1 MFYYYYDWTYILV
14 LIGVLI
20 CLAASARVRQVF
32 AKYSRV
38 QSRLRLT
45 GKEAAEEILRRNGIY
60 DVRVIHIPGNL
71 TDHYN
76 PGNKT
81 LGLSDTVYQSS
92 SVAAVGVAA
101 HECGHAVQHARG
113 YAPLTIRGA
122 LVPVANFGSALA
134 WPLILIGL
142 LITGET
148 SVFLINLG
156 ILLFSAA
163 VLFQLVTLP
172 VEFNASRRAV
182 DVLGASGMLYPDE
195 LSSVKKVLG
204 AAALTYVAG
213 AASAIL
219 QLLRLLILT
228 GGRRRMN
235 GKLCWRF

>member
-32 AKYSRV
+32 AKYSKV

-113 YAPLTIRGA
+113 YAPLSIRGA

-228 GGRRRMN
+228 GGRRRN
-235 GKLCWRF
+235 D

>member
-20 CLAASARVRQVF
+20 CLAASARVKQVF

-60 DVRVIHIPGNL
+60 DVQVIHIPGNL

-81 LGLSDTVYQSS
+81 LGLSDSVYQSS

-113 YAPLTIRGA
+113 YAPLAIRGA

-163 VLFQLVTLP
+163 VLFQLITLP

-228 GGRRRMN
+228 GGRRN
-235 GKLCWRF
+235 DDE

>member
-1 MFYYYYDWTYILV
+1 MFYYFYDWTYILV

-38 QSRLRLT
+38 QSRMRMT

-60 DVRVIHIPGNL
+60 DVQVIHIPGNL

-101 HECGHAVQHARG
+101 HECGHAVQHAMG
-113 YAPLTIRGA
+113 YAPLSIRGA
-122 LVPVANFGSALA
+122 LVPVANFGSAVA

-142 LITGET
+142 LINGET
-148 SVFLINLG
+148 SLLLINLG

-182 DVLGASGMLYPDE
+182 KALGASGMLYPDE
-195 LSSVKKVLG
+195 VASIKKVLG

-228 GGRRRMN
+228 GGRRRN
-235 GKLCWRF
+235 D

>member
-113 YAPLTIRGA
+113 YAPLAIRGA

-228 GGRRRMN
+228 GGRRN
-235 GKLCWRF
+235 D

>member
-1 MFYYYYDWTYILV
+1 MFYYFYDWTYILV

-38 QSRLRLT
+38 QSRVRMT
-45 GKEAAEEILRRNGIY
+45 GKAGAEKILRRNAVY
-60 DVRVIHIPGNL
+60 DVQVIHIPGNL

-101 HECGHAVQHARG
+101 HECGHAVQHAMG
-113 YAPLTIRGA
+113 YAPLSIRGA
-122 LVPVANFGSALA
+122 LVPVANFGSAVA

-142 LITGET
+142 LINGET
-148 SVFLINLG
+148 SLLLINLG

-182 DVLGASGMLYPDE
+182 KALGASGMLYPDE
-195 LSSVKKVLG
+195 VASVKKVLG

-228 GGRRRMN
+228 GGRRGN
-235 GKLCWRF
+235 D

>member
-32 AKYSRV
+32 AKYFRV

-113 YAPLTIRGA
+113 YAPLAIRGA

-228 GGRRRMN
+228 GGRRRN
-235 GKLCWRF
+235 D

>member
-113 YAPLTIRGA
+113 YAPLAVRGA

-228 GGRRRMN
+228 GGRRRN
-235 GKLCWRF
+235 D

>member
-113 YAPLTIRGA
+113 YAPLAIRGA

-228 GGRRRMN
+228 GGRRSN
-235 GKLCWRF
+235 D

>member
-113 YAPLTIRGA
+113 YAPLAIRGA

-228 GGRRRMN
+228 GGRRGN
-235 GKLCWRF
+235 D

>member
-113 YAPLTIRGA
+113 YAPLAIRGA

-182 DVLGASGMLYPDE
+182 DVLGASEMLYPDE

-228 GGRRRMN
+228 GGRRRN
-235 GKLCWRF
+235 D